1 MRIKLSDEQIDSVV
15 IAELRRHSKI
25 LKSNIDSLKRRKNL
39 ERFEKEDLKRFRQVL
54 DAASVVV
61 DYYSLCEY

>member
-1 MRIKLSDEQIDSVV
+1 MRIKLSDEQVDSVV
-15 IAELRRHSKI
+15 IAELKRHSKI
-25 LKSNIDSLKRRKNL
+25 LKANIDTLKRRKNL

-61 DYYSLCEY
+61 DYYSLSEY